1 MVVVVNTME
10 TKPMGNS
17 HSYIKPQRAK
27 VVDAINIGG
36 KYVDKEALTQRII
49 TAATTSV
56 FAVSFI
62 TFLILLLS

>member
-1 MVVVVNTME
+1 
-10 TKPMGNS
+10 MGNS
-17 HSYIKPQRAK
+17 NSYIKPNRAK

-36 KYVDKEALTQRII
+36 KYVDREALTQKII
-49 TAATTSV
+49 TTATTSA

>member
-1 MVVVVNTME
+1 MSNPNYYSKTNRE
-10 TKPMGNS
+10 
-17 HSYIKPQRAK
+17 K
-27 VVDAINIGG
+27 VVDTINIGG
-36 KYVDKEALTQRII
+36 KYVNREALTQRII

>member
-1 MVVVVNTME
+1 
-10 TKPMGNS
+10 MGNS
-17 HSYIKPQRAK
+17 NLYSKSHREK
-27 VVDAINIGG
+27 VVDTINIGG
-36 KYVDKEALTQRII
+36 KYVDREALTQRII